1 MDDLPS
7 SFGKYYLTEKLAT
20 GGMAE
25 IYLGKILG
33 PGGFEKQ
40 LVIKQIHPR
49 LSGQRQFVDMFVA
62 EAKTLVTLAHG
73 NIVPVYE
80 LGVVDDIY
88 FIAMEYIDGPT
99 LYRFTEAS
107 ARRGYHLPSAVGAWI
122 AAEILEGLDY
132 AHRKGEGVIH
142 RDLSPRNVM
151 LSRDGEVKLVDFGIA
166 VAFGATGDKDG
177 SAPTGSFPYM
187 SPEQVRREPLDGQ
200 SDLFSVG
207 VLLWEMLT
215 GQRLFARSNS
225 DATLQAVLEAD
236 ILLPSSIRPSVP
248 ARLDDVVA
256 RALARDRS
264 QRWESA
270 ADFLAALN
278 KHLYSLE
285 KTPGARDLAP
295 IVAKLCPPELR
306 RASTEAGREEPS
318 APFAMPTA
326 EEPNSPPSTAVM
338 ARDGGTQRKV
348 MTFAKQKSF
357 ATHVQWKQ
365 VLERATPLL
374 GTPALTEEQVA
385 AVEAAGADGG
395 DTPVAVIAATA
406 AGATDSDSAPGPTTK
421 VAPRP
426 ARASDPAI
434 GKPAVA
440 KPVAKPEAASE
451 AREPVPVVDAVTP
464 ASTTRRLVIGGALVA
479 AAILGVTV
487 RFACSPPSTASAID
501 AAVAPVPP
509 DAPPRPV
516 DAAPLVAGVDAPPG
530 GIDAAPATVDAAIAS
545 ARPDAPPRRDARSK
559 PDATPSAPGPDAR
572 PKVKPDAPAAA
583 TAFGT
588 LLVSATPWGKVSL
601 DGKPLPDAPNTYERI
616 PVGKHDLVVEY
627 PESQPPQR
635 EARRIT
641 IKENEVTKE
650 TFRFTP

>member
-1 MDDLPS
+1 MEELPAT
-7 SFGKYYLTEKLAT
+7 FGKYYLTEKLAT

-80 LGVVDDIY
+80 LGVVDDMY

-99 LYRFTEAS
+99 LYRFTEAA
-107 ARRGYHLPSAVGAWI
+107 ARRGFHLPSAVAAWI

-166 VAFGATGDKDG
+166 VAFGATGDKDA

-187 SPEQVRREPLDGQ
+187 SPEQVRREALDGQ

-215 GQRLFARSNS
+215 GQRLFARANP
-225 DATLQAVLEAD
+225 DDTLMAVLEAD

-248 ARLDDVVA
+248 GRLDEAVA
-256 RALARDRS
+256 RALARDRA
-264 QRWESA
+264 QRWPSA

-306 RASTEAGREEPS
+306 RSGTEGRDEPS
-318 APFAMPTA
+318 APFLLPTPDHPDA
-326 EEPNSPPSTAVM
+326 PPSTAVIP
-338 ARDGGTQRKV
+338 RDGGTQKRL

-357 ATHVQWKQ
+357 ATHVEWKQ

-374 GTPALTEEQVA
+374 GTPAL
-385 AVEAAGADGG
+385 VEAPAVP
-395 DTPVAVIAATA
+395 DTGV
-406 AGATDSDSAPGPTTK
+406 GPTTAVTPK
-421 VAPRP
+421 GGDAPATGVARSTTETAALVESAIGTARIEKQPATADADADADADGRDEGERPRP
-426 ARASDPAI
+426 AFP
-434 GKPAVA
+434 
-440 KPVAKPEAASE
+440 
-451 AREPVPVVDAVTP
+451 
-464 ASTTRRLVIGGALVA
+464 RRLVIGAGLVL
-479 AAILGVTV
+479 AAIAGVSV
-487 RFACSPPSTASAID
+487 RLACSPSRTTG
-501 AAVAPVPP
+501 
-509 DAPPRPV
+509 
-516 DAAPLVAGVDAPPG
+516 DAAPADATPIAFDAAPTTAFDAMRAIPDQADAPM
-530 GIDAAPATVDAAIAS
+530 IDAAPARSIDAAPAR
-545 ARPDAPPRRDARSK
+545 RPDARTLIADI
-559 PDATPSAPGPDAR
+559 DAR
-572 PKVKPDAPAAA
+572 PRRADAEPGPPPADARVRIAADAAVAIATGTVKIGA
-583 TAFGT
+583 
-588 LLVSATPWGKVSL
+588 SPWGKITV
-601 DGKPLPDAPNTYERI
+601 DGSAYGSTPKTLTLAAGT
-616 PVGKHDLVVEY
+616 HVVTVEFTATD
-627 PESQPPQR
+627 PPQR
-635 EARRIT
+635 ETRT
-641 IKENEVTKE
+641 IEIRAGEASTE
-650 TFRFTP
+650 TFTFTP